1 MSTGSHHDPA
11 SLPLLSVSCLLV
23 GRHIIQQHL
32 EGVVCEARHVS
43 LCHLR
48 TCRSHADHMQITT
61 QSDMPTMAACGLS
74 CHLPKSL
81 LP

>member
-23 GRHIIQQHL
+23 SRHIIQQHL

-48 TCRSHADHMQITT
+48 TCRSHADQT
-61 QSDMPTMAACGLS
+61 QSDMPTMAACGA
-74 CHLPKSL
+74 L
-81 LP
+81 LPLAKRSYPLIE